1 MSRMRV
7 NAVAFIYNQAPVLVR
22 TYTPSKD
29 AELKYHYVAHTSLD
43 VVDERVAAIKSGD
56 CYLGLLHTMEDLAVY
71 GALSDRGSASNR
83 LDSPSATTLGYITP
97 TRVKIILALA
107 LADYVV
113 RDADVVN
120 IFRTLH
126 TAYAAALSNPFY
138 SLSAQS
144 DLKAPTIETQVGKN
158 NLGKRVDEIVRV
170 IGTIPVA
177 ADEQV

>member
-1 MSRMRV
+1 MSRMRI
-7 NAVAFIYNQAPVLVR
+7 NAVAFVYNQAPVLVR
-22 TYTPSKD
+22 TYTASKD

-71 GALSDRGSASNR
+71 A
-83 LDSPSATTLGYITP
+83 TLGYITP

-126 TAYAAALSNPFY
+126 TTYAAALSNPFY
-138 SLSAQS
+138 RLCAQS
-144 DLKAPTIETQVGKN
+144 DLKVPTIETQAGKN
-158 NLGKRVDEIVRV
+158 SLGKRIDEIVRV

>member
-7 NAVAFIYNQAPVLVR
+7 NAVAFVYNQAPVLVR
-22 TYTPSKD
+22 TYTASKD

-43 VVDERVAAIKSGD
+43 VIDERVAAIKSGD

-71 GALSDRGSASNR
+71 
-83 LDSPSATTLGYITP
+83 GYITP

-120 IFRTLH
+120 IFRSLH
-126 TAYAAALSNPFY
+126 TTYAAALSNPFY
-138 SLSAQS
+138 RLSAQS
-144 DLKAPTIETQVGKN
+144 DLKAPTIETQAGKN

>member
-7 NAVAFIYNQAPVLVR
+7 NAVAFVYNQAPVLVR
-22 TYTPSKD
+22 TYTASKD

-43 VVDERVAAIKSGD
+43 VIDERVAAIKSGD

-71 GALSDRGSASNR
+71 
-83 LDSPSATTLGYITP
+83 GYITP

-138 SLSAQS
+138 RLSAQS
-144 DLKAPTIETQVGKN
+144 DLKTPTIETQAGKN
-158 NLGKRVDEIVRV
+158 NLGKRVDEIVRM
-170 IGTIPVA
+170 INHTALETDTGQTFLT
-177 ADEQV
+177 

>member
-7 NAVAFIYNQAPVLVR
+7 NAVAFVYNQAPVLVR
-22 TYTPSKD
+22 TYTASKD

-43 VVDERVAAIKSGD
+43 VIDERGKWP
-56 CYLGLLHTMEDLAVY
+56 LGVHVLVPDIENPRRPSRGHQRWRLLSRPTAYY
-71 GALSDRGSASNR
+71 GGPCCIWRVLRYRG
-83 LDSPSATTLGYITP
+83 
-97 TRVKIILALA
+97 
-107 LADYVV
+107 
-113 RDADVVN
+113 
-120 IFRTLH
+120 TLH

-138 SLSAQS
+138 RLSAQS
-144 DLKAPTIETQVGKN
+144 DLKAPTIENQAGKN

>member
-1 MSRMRV
+1 MRV
-7 NAVAFIYNQAPVLVR
+7 NAVAFVYDQSPILVR
-22 TYTPSKD
+22 TYTSSKD

-43 VVDERVAAIKSGD
+43 VIDERVGSSKSGD
-56 CYLGLLHTMEDLAVY
+56 CYLGLLYTMEDLAVY
-71 GALSDRGSASNR
+71 
-83 LDSPSATTLGYITP
+83 GYITP

-120 IFRTLH
+120 IFKTMH
-126 TAYAAALSNPFY
+126 SAYAAALSNPF
-138 SLSAQS
+138 LRLAAQTHTGHSAPVLTSQS
-144 DLKAPTIETQVGKN
+144 GKN

-170 IGTIPVA
+170 IGTIPVV

>member
-7 NAVAFIYNQAPVLVR
+7 NAVAFVYNQAPVLVR
-22 TYTPSKD
+22 TYTASKD

-71 GALSDRGSASNR
+71 G
-83 LDSPSATTLGYITP
+83 YITP

-120 IFRTLH
+120 IFRILH
-126 TAYAAALSNPFY
+126 TAYAATLSNPFY
-138 SLSAQS
+138 RLSAQS
-144 DLKAPTIETQVGKN
+144 DLKAPTIETQAGKN

-170 IGTIPVA
+170 IGTVPVA
-177 ADEQV
+177 TDDQV

>member
-7 NAVAFIYNQAPVLVR
+7 NAVAFVYNQAPVLVR
-22 TYTPSKD
+22 TYTVSKD

-43 VVDERVAAIKSGD
+43 VIDERVAAIKSGD

-71 GALSDRGSASNR
+71 
-83 LDSPSATTLGYITP
+83 GYITP

-138 SLSAQS
+138 RLSAQS
-144 DLKAPTIETQVGKN
+144 DLKAPTIETQAGKN

-177 ADEQV
+177 TDEQV

>member
-7 NAVAFIYNQAPVLVR
+7 NAVAFVYNQAPVLVR
-22 TYTPSKD
+22 TYTASKD

-43 VVDERVAAIKSGD
+43 VIDERVAAIKGGD

-71 GALSDRGSASNR
+71 GEFCA
-83 LDSPSATTLGYITP
+83 I
-97 TRVKIILALA
+97 V
-107 LADYVV
+107 ADYVV

-138 SLSAQS
+138 RLSAQS
-144 DLKAPTIETQVGKN
+144 DLKAPTIENQAGKN

>member
-7 NAVAFIYNQAPVLVR
+7 NAVAFVYNQAPVLVR
-22 TYTPSKD
+22 TYTASKD

-43 VVDERVAAIKSGD
+43 VIDERVAAIKGGD

-71 GALSDRGSASNR
+71 GEFCAIA
-83 LDSPSATTLGYITP
+83 GYITP

-138 SLSAQS
+138 RLSAQS
-144 DLKAPTIETQVGKN
+144 DLKAPTIENQAGKN

>member
-7 NAVAFIYNQAPVLVR
+7 NAVAFVYNQAPVLVR
-22 TYTPSKD
+22 TYTTSKD

-71 GALSDRGSASNR
+71 GAFCDRGSTPNR
-83 LDSPSATTLGYITP
+83 SDSSSATLGYITP

-126 TAYAAALSNPFY
+126 TTYAAALSNPFY
-138 SLSAQS
+138 RLSGQS
-144 DLKAPTIETQVGKN
+144 DFKAPTIETQAGKN
-158 NLGKRVDEIVRV
+158 SLGKRIDEIVRV

>member
-7 NAVAFIYNQAPVLVR
+7 NAVAFVYNQAPVLVR
-22 TYTPSKD
+22 TYTTSKD
-29 AELKYHYVAHTSLD
+29 AELKYHYIAHTSLD
-43 VVDERVAAIKSGD
+43 VIDERVAAIKSGD

-71 GALSDRGSASNR
+71 
-83 LDSPSATTLGYITP
+83 GYITP

-138 SLSAQS
+138 CLSVQS
-144 DLKAPTIETQVGKN
+144 DLKAPTIETQAGKN

>member
-7 NAVAFIYNQAPVLVR
+7 NAVAFVYNQAPVLVR
-22 TYTPSKD
+22 TYTASKD

-43 VVDERVAAIKSGD
+43 VIDERVAAIKGGD

-71 GALSDRGSASNR
+71 GEFCAIA
-83 LDSPSATTLGYITP
+83 
-97 TRVKIILALA
+97 
-107 LADYVV
+107 ADYVV

-138 SLSAQS
+138 RLSAQS
-144 DLKAPTIETQVGKN
+144 DLKAPTIENQAGKN